1 MIPHI
6 LFVDD
11 DEAIRKTLSEYL
23 KSKGMDVSTAESGEE
38 AMRLMQ
44 GTSFNLVILDL
55 NLGKESGLDILDHFK
70 MLNPSLPVIIFTSQG
85 DDLDPL
91 TEALAKGATGYLN
104 KSESVDIL
112 INEIQRA
119 LQVGSSVR

>member
-1 MIPHI
+1 
-6 LFVDD
+6 
-11 DEAIRKTLSEYL
+11 
-23 KSKGMDVSTAESGEE
+23 
-38 AMRLMQ
+38 MQ

-55 NLGKESGLDILDHFK
+55 NLGKEIGLDILDHFK

>member
-11 DEAIRKTLSEYL
+11 DEAIRKTLSAYL

-70 MLNPSLPVIIFTSQG
+70 MLNPSLPVIIFTSNPARRHCSTAWRTSSRSG
-85 DDLDPL
+85 SRM
-91 TEALAKGATGYLN
+91 ATWP
-104 KSESVDIL
+104 
-112 INEIQRA
+112 A
-119 LQVGSSVR
+119 

>member
-44 GTSFNLVILDL
+44 GISFNLVILDL